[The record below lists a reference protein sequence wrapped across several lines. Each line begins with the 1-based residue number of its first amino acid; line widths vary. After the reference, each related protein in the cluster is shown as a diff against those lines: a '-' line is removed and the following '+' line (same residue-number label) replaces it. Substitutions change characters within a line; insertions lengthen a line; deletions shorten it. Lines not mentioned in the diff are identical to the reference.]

1 MTTQSNKKQPSTF
14 IGPIQPKA
22 KAKAKAHNVL
32 YLVPTKE
39 EVRPTI
45 EARIKEL
52 ESELEVL
59 KKIQTETYGRPSN
72 YKPPMNVGVGEF
84 IRQCILSGLKN
95 VDILKLVEEK
105 YTNNNTTYAC
115 VAWYRNDMKKKGL
128 I

>member
-1 MTTQSNKKQPSTF
+1 MTTQSNKKPADF
-14 IGPIQPKA
+14 IGPMQPKA
-22 KAKAKAHNVL
+22 KVSKPKTRNVL

-39 EVRPTI
+39 EVKPSI
-45 EARIKEL
+45 EARILEL
-52 ESELEVL
+52 ETELNEL
-59 KKIQTETYGRPSN
+59 KKIQVETYGRPSN
-72 YKPPMNVGVGEF
+72 YKPPLNIGVGEF
-84 IRQCILSGLKN
+84 IRQCITSGLKN

>member
-1 MTTQSNKKQPSTF
+1 MATSRAKKQP
-14 IGPIQPKA
+14 
-22 KAKAKAHNVL
+22 L

-39 EVRPTI
+39 QMKPSL
-45 EARIKEL
+45 EARVKEL
-52 ESELEVL
+52 ESELAIL
-59 KKIQTETYGRPSN
+59 KTIIIETYGRPFN
-72 YKPPMNVGVGEF
+72 YKSPMNIGVGDF
-84 IRQCILSGLKN
+84 IRECIKSDMKN